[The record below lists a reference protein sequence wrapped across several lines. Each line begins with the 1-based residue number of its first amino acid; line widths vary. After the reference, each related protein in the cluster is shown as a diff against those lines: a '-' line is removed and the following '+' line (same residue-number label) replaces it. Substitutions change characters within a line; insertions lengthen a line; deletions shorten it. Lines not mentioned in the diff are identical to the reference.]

1 MEPNSNLN
9 HVSYAK
15 ELTLKFA
22 FLKIRI
28 FIGKKTIAI
37 IVFFFVF
44 YRESSNLFLYSETN
58 KTSKSA
64 KEEGLHTG
72 VYAE

>member
-1 MEPNSNLN
+1 MN

-15 ELTLKFA
+15 ELTSKFA
-22 FLKIRI
+22 FVRIRI

-37 IVFFFVF
+37 IVYFYFVF